1 MKLNTT
7 LVLSFIAVLTCISII
22 KAGINPD
29 RQIEDDSIPL
39 ETFIIKPIDL
49 EHLDIWVPA
58 AKAGPMLNRSCQP
71 RLNCSYWAAM
81 PADIRHTKQPGS
93 LTQLA
98 RLLAEHAA
106 SFHKESL
113 PLTIFNGWQWEYS
126 YNLCQYVSAVYDLE
140 EHGGSWEN
148 SFEAILSITS
158 GSADI
163 VGMTFDRDGKFS
175 FETVNPEQHSN
186 IFVSTFSA
194 IENRYGYPKN

>member
-1 MKLNTT
+1 MKKNTS
-7 LVLSFIAVLTCISII
+7 LVLSLITVLACISVI

-39 ETFIIKPIDL
+39 ETFIIKPFDL

-58 AKAGPMLNRSCQP
+58 AKIGPMFNRSCRP
-71 RLNCSYWAAM
+71 RLNCSYFAAM
-81 PADIRHTKQPGS
+81 PADIRHTKKPGS

-98 RLLAEHAA
+98 RLLGEHAA

-126 YNLCQYVSAVYDLE
+126 YNLCQYVSAVYNLKE
-140 EHGGSWEN
+140 RGGSWEN
-148 SFEAILSITS
+148 SFEAILSITA

-163 VGMTFDRDGKFS
+163 VGMTFNRDGRFS
-175 FETVNPEQHSN
+175 FETVNPDQQSN
-186 IFVSTFSA
+186 ILVSTFSA
-194 IENRYGYPKN
+194 MGNRYGYPKN